1 MRPPVHPFGEPVGPW
16 TFHHWLGAVVVV
28 VIFLAIA
35 LNIWPGWQQIAG
47 LLG

>member
-1 MRPPVHPFGEPVGPW
+1 MRARVQPFGEPVGPW

-28 VIFLAIA
+28 VIFLGLA
-35 LNIWPGWQQIAG
+35 LNIWPGWLRIAG